1 MQERAPGL
9 YPELLNNKR
18 INRRHNTTFIMYF
31 FISSLL
37 NQDDLAMSTNIIR
50 EITPLTQN
58 DCFTIFSRL
67 KKEFTFPLH
76 YHEELELNLI
86 LNAKGARRIVGD
98 HIDSIDDVELVLVGP
113 NVYHAWFTHQCQS
126 EEIRE
131 VTIQWHKD
139 LLEDKLLRRNQLSF
153 IRSMM
158 ERSQKGILFSRETIA
173 ALAPRIL
180 SLNQKNGFDSVLE
193 LFSILHD
200 LSISRN
206 MRTLS
211 DGSFSNQR
219 LTFNSRRIEKAFE
232 YMNNNY
238 DKSIALGEVAKLVSM
253 TEVSFSRFIK
263 KRTGNTFIDSLN
275 EIRLGH
281 ASRMLIDTT
290 HSIAEISYHCGF
302 NNISNFNRIFKR
314 KKTCTPKEFRENFT
328 SGTRVFI

>member
-1 MQERAPGL
+1 
-9 YPELLNNKR
+9 
-18 INRRHNTTFIMYF
+18 
-31 FISSLL
+31 
-37 NQDDLAMSTNIIR
+37 MSTNIIR

-58 DCFTIFSRL
+58 DCFTIFSRV
-67 KKEFTFPLH
+67 KKEFSFPLH

-86 LNAKGARRIVGD
+86 INAKGARRIVGD
-98 HIDSIDDVELVLVGP
+98 HIDTIDDMELVLVGP

-139 LLEDKLLRRNQLSF
+139 LFEDKLLRRNQLSF

-158 ERSQKGILFSRETIA
+158 ERSQKGILFSRETVA
-173 ALAPRIL
+173 VLAPRIL

-211 DGSFSNQR
+211 DGSFTNQHF
-219 LTFNSRRIEKAFE
+219 TYNSRRIEKAFE

-238 DKSIALGEVAKLVSM
+238 DKPVTLGEVAKLVSM

-302 NNISNFNRIFKR
+302 NNISNFNRIFKK